1 MKGLSEKHASE
12 LRDGSG
18 LSADVIKARG
28 YRTVTEPDDLLTL
41 GFSRSQASAAPGLL
55 VPSLDVEG
63 GKHYQFKPEKPRRLK
78 KDKPAKYETAKGA
91 RVHIDVPPAAASSL
105 TDPTVPL
112 YITEGAK
119 KADAA
124 VTAGLCCVSLSG
136 VDCWRRR
143 NGDGESRPLKDW
155 DAIKLDGRE
164 VYVAYDSDAMVK
176 TSVQNALDG
185 LTTFL
190 RTRGARVAWVV
201 LPPVDGL
208 AGPEKV
214 GLDDWLVA
222 HKMDAT
228 GLAEHIETPR
238 VVIRTNGV
246 ATPVLTRQ
254 AIAALH
260 AANTPERLF
269 TRDGLVVEAQGVG
282 VTEMTKDR
290 LAFLLSESA
299 DWYRATGGEQMT
311 RTHVAPPGY
320 VRDNVLAAGPDL
332 WRLNRLDRIV
342 TTPVFAN
349 DGTLR
354 TTPGYHRASRSYY
367 MPPEGLSV
375 PPVSSA
381 PKKVELKEAKAL
393 IDELFRDFVFVDDPD
408 RAHAWALLLQPFARE
423 MIRGET
429 PLYSVQAPKAGTG
442 KTKLVMSALAA
453 AVGSARSQA
462 EPHGDEEM
470 EKRLTALMREAAPV
484 VFFDNV
490 DRFVSYPSLASVL
503 TTPTWSGRV
512 LGKSET
518 VSLPVQATFV
528 MTANNP
534 TFNEDLKR
542 RVVPVRLD
550 ARVEDPSRRTD
561 FAHSLPAWALANRG
575 RLVWAA
581 CTVVAAWVAASRPEP
596 ATGTPTL
603 GSYGPWRRVLGGI
616 LSHAGIRGFLG
627 NLHDRDA
634 NKSPDAET
642 FEAVQDYAV
651 SEYRS
656 HWFYAKDL
664 ADVLDRDEVELAF
677 FGRTP
682 RSGPELRDALGK
694 FLRKQKDQR
703 VNGYVLER
711 GERRQ
716 GPGFPW
722 RFARVDQGGKG
733 H

>member
-1 MKGLSEKHASE
+1 MKSLSERHAAE

-18 LSADVIKARG
+18 LSAEVVKGRG
-28 YRTVTEPDDLLTL
+28 YRTVVNGDELLTM
-41 GFSRSQASAAPGLL
+41 GFSRSQADAAPGLL
-55 VPSLDVEG
+55 IPSYDVDG
-63 GKHYQFKPEKPRRLK
+63 GRHYQFKPDRPRKLK
-78 KDKPAKYETAKGA
+78 KPPKYETPKGA
-91 RVHIDVPPAAASSL
+91 RVHIDVPRPVAAALS
-105 TDPTVPL
+105 DPTVPL
-112 YITEGAK
+112 YVTEGAK

-124 VTAGLCCVSLSG
+124 VTAGLCCISLSG

-143 NGDGESRPLKDW
+143 DGDGKGESKSLRDW

-176 TSVQNALDG
+176 ASVQNALDG
-185 LTTFL
+185 LTSFL
-190 RTRGARVAWVV
+190 RSKGARVAWVV
-201 LPPVDGL
+201 LPERDGL
-208 AGPEKV
+208 IGPEKV

-222 HKMDAT
+222 HNMDAT
-228 GLAEHIETPR
+228 GLAEHVVTPR

-269 TRDGLVVEAQGVG
+269 TRDGLMVEAQGVG

-299 DWYRATGGEQMT
+299 DWYRVTGGEQVT
-311 RTHVAPPGY
+311 RTHVAPPAY

-342 TTPVFAN
+342 TTPVFAS
-349 DGTLR
+349 DGSLR
-354 TTPGYHRASRSYY
+354 TRPGYHRSSRSYY
-367 MPPEGLSV
+367 MPPEGLAV
-375 PPVSSA
+375 PTVSQA
-381 PKKVELKEAKAL
+381 PRKAELRQAEAL
-393 IDELFRDFVFVDDPD
+393 IDELFRDFVFVDDAD
-408 RAHAWALLLQPFARE
+408 RAHAWALLVQPFARE
-423 MIRGET
+423 MVRGET
-429 PLYSVQAPKAGTG
+429 PLYSVQAPTAGTG

-453 AVGSARSQA
+453 AVGAVRSQA

-490 DRFVSYPSLASVL
+490 DRFVSYPSLASAL

-534 TFNEDLKR
+534 TFNDDLKR

-550 ARVEDPSRRTD
+550 ARVEDPSQRKD
-561 FAHSLPAWALANRG
+561 FAHSLPAWALENRG

-581 CTVVAAWVAASRPEP
+581 CTVVAAWVAAGRPEP

-616 LSHAGIRGFLG
+616 LTHAGVPGFLE
-627 NLHDRDA
+627 NLGDRDA
-634 NKSPDAET
+634 DKSPDAET
-642 FEAVQDYAV
+642 FEAVQEYAV
-651 SEYRS
+651 AEYRS
-656 HWFYAKDL
+656 RWFYAKDL
-664 ADVLDRDEVELAF
+664 ADVLERDDVDISF

-682 RSGPELRDALGK
+682 RTGPELREALGK
-694 FLRKQKDQR
+694 FLRKQRGQR
-703 VNGYVLER
+703 VNGFVLER

-716 GPGFPW
+716 GPGFQW
-722 RFARVDQGGKG
+722 RFDWAGKPTGGR
-733 H
+733 